1 MIVTNQPTT
10 AHYKQLVIVLGEEF
24 VNTTVES
31 PFDFIRLASKG
42 ISVNILKN
50 FKEYFEVSIE
60 QISEYLDTSEPTLY
74 RWMSQDKILDD
85 KYAVKIFEITD
96 MFLFGCEVFGTK
108 ENFFQWLELA
118 NQALGG
124 MRPAELIGIPGGISK
139 VKDVIGRIQYGVYS

>member
-24 VNTTVES
+24 VNTTIES
-31 PFDFIRLASKG
+31 SFDFIRLASNG

-50 FKEYFEVSIE
+50 FKEYFDVSME

-74 RWMSQDKILDD
+74 RWMSQEKVLGN
-85 KYAVKIFEITD
+85 KHAVKIFEITD

-108 ENFFQWLELA
+108 ENFFQWLKLA